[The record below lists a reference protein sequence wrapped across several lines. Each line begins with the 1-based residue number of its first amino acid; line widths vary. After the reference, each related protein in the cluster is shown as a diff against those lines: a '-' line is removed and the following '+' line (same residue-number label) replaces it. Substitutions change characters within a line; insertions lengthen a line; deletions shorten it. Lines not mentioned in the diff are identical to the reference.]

1 MLKRMMPNHELGLIV
16 LGLALVASPMHALA
30 DSSMPAVTILP
41 TTVATTE
48 AAAARAAVER
58 YFAAVDSGNAQAVRA
73 TFLPSGRIE
82 GNLASGFV
90 SWTADEFAT
99 RNFRGTPPARSSEF
113 RRQIEWVDVTGSS
126 SVVRITNF
134 LGNTQAPEYFLLFKV
149 SGEWKIAL
157 KAL

>member
-48 AAAARAAVER
+48 AAAA
-58 YFAAVDSGNAQAVRA
+58 RA